1 MAVEHAATIARHAD
15 AQIRQCSD
23 MSACMSHSAAHA
35 SPIAMHAVII
45 ELMTPMS

>member
-1 MAVEHAATIARHAD
+1 MHAAHAATIARQAD

-35 SPIAMHAVII
+35 SPIAMQAVII
-45 ELMTPMS
+45 ERMTPMS